1 MQLRPYQEAAVAE
14 LRRAYATGHR
24 APLLV
29 MPTGAG
35 KTQIFTHITAA
46 MAQRNLSVTI
56 LVHRRELIAQA
67 SRKLTQAGVDHGI
80 IAAGTPAT
88 FAPIQVASVQ
98 TLIRRLED
106 TPAPDL
112 IIIDEAHHAA
122 AGSWNRILEHWPSA
136 LRLGVTATPA
146 RLDGRGLADTF
157 DHLVLGPTVEQLIQA
172 KYLAPSKLYA
182 PPLKADLSAIPM
194 RAGDFASDAT
204 AAAMDKPSITGDA
217 IDHYC
222 RICPIGAPAIAFC
235 CTTDHAKN
243 VAAQFR
249 SAGFSSQAIL
259 GTTPI
264 AQRDQQL
271 KDLASGAIQIL
282 TSVDVISEGTDVPAV
297 TTAILLRPTASLGLY
312 LQQVGRIL
320 RPAPGK
326 DHAIVLDHVGNI
338 HRHGWP
344 DDVRTWSLDSKPRRQ
359 RDNAPAPTVR
369 TCPVCFAAFKPQP
382 TCPCCGAPSELT
394 PREIQQRDGELQE
407 LERRAQRRQQGTAR
421 SLKEL
426 IHIGQQRGMKNPI
439 AWAKHVFYARQS
451 KHG

>member
-1 MQLRPYQEAAVAE
+1 MQLRPYQEAAVAD

-35 KTQIFTHITAA
+35 KTQVFTYITAA

-67 SRKLTQAGVDHGI
+67 SRKLTQAGVTHGI

-112 IIIDEAHHAA
+112 IIIDEAHHAV
-122 AGSWNRILEHWPSA
+122 AGSWGKILDHWPDA
-136 LRLGVTATPA
+136 LRLGVTATPS
-146 RLDGRGLADTF
+146 RLDGRGLSDNF
-157 DHLVLGPTVEQLIQA
+157 DVIVHGPTVSDLTA
-172 KYLAPSKLYA
+172 SGYLAPCKLYA
-182 PPLKADLSAIPM
+182 PPQVADLSAIPT
-194 RAGDFASDAT
+194 RAGDFASDAA

-217 IDHYC
+217 IDHYR
-222 RICPIGAPAIAFC
+222 RICPGAPAIAFC
-235 CTTDHAKN
+235 CTTDHAEH

-249 SAGFSSQAIL
+249 NAGFASAAIL

-326 DHAIVLDHVGNI
+326 PHAIVLDHVGNI

-382 TCPCCGAPSELT
+382 TCPCCGAPSQLT

-407 LERRAQRRQQGTAR
+407 LERRTQRRQQGTAR

-426 IHIGQQRGMKNPI
+426 IHIGQARGMKNPV
-439 AWAKHVFYARQS
+439 AWAKHVFYARGL
-451 KHG
+451 K

>member
-1 MQLRPYQEAAVAE
+1 MQLRPYQEAAVAA

-35 KTQIFTHITAA
+35 KTQVFTYITAA
-46 MAQRNLSVTI
+46 MAQRGRRVTI

-67 SRKLTQAGVDHGI
+67 SRKLDQAGVPHGI

-88 FAPIQVASVQ
+88 NAPIQVASVQ

-112 IIIDEAHHAA
+112 IIIDEAHHAV
-122 AGSWNRILEHWPSA
+122 AGSWGKILDHWPNA

-146 RLDGRGLADTF
+146 RLDGRGLRDNF
-157 DHLVLGPTVEQLIQA
+157 DVIVHGPTVSDLTA
-172 KYLAPSKLYA
+172 AGYLAPSKLYA
-182 PPLKADLSAIPM
+182 PPIKADLSTIPT
-194 RAGDFASDAT
+194 RAGDFASDAA

-217 IDHYC
+217 IDHYR
-222 RICPIGAPAIAFC
+222 RICPGAPAIAFC
-235 CTTDHAKN
+235 CTTDHAEH

-249 SAGFSSQAIL
+249 SAGFSSAAIL

-320 RPAPGK
+320 RPAPDK
-326 DHAIVLDHVGNI
+326 ANAIVLDHVGNI

-359 RDNAPAPTVR
+359 RDNSTAPTVR

-382 TCPCCGAPSELT
+382 ICPYCGAPSELT

-439 AWAKHVFYARQS
+439 GWAKHVFYARGL
-451 KHG
+451 K

>member
-1 MQLRPYQEAAVAE
+1 
-14 LRRAYATGHR
+14 
-24 APLLV
+24 

-35 KTQIFTHITAA
+35 KTQVFTYITAA
-46 MAQRNLSVTI
+46 MSQRGRRVTI

-67 SRKLTQAGVDHGI
+67 SRKLTQAGVTHGI
-80 IAAGTPAT
+80 IAAGTPPT
-88 FAPIQVASVQ
+88 NAPIQVASVQ
-98 TLIRRLED
+98 TLVRRLEE

-122 AGSWNRILEHWPSA
+122 AGSWGKILDHWPDA

-146 RLDGRGLADTF
+146 RLDGRGLRDNF
-157 DHLVLGPTVEQLIQA
+157 DVIVHGPTVSDLTA
-172 KYLAPSKLYA
+172 GGYLAPSKLYA
-182 PPLKADLSAIPM
+182 PPQVADLSTIPT

-217 IDHYC
+217 IDHYQ
-222 RICPIGAPAIAFC
+222 RICPGAPAIAFC
-235 CTTDHAKN
+235 CTTDHAEN

-249 SAGFSSQAIL
+249 YAGFSSQAIL
-259 GTTPI
+259 GTTTI

-297 TTAILLRPTASLGLY
+297 TAAILLRPTASLGLY

-326 DHAIVLDHVGNI
+326 THAIVLDHVGNI

-359 RDNAPAPTVR
+359 RDNTPAPTVR
-369 TCPVCFAAFKPQP
+369 TCPVCFAAFKPAP
-382 TCPCCGAPSELT
+382 ICPCCGAPSVLT

-407 LERRAQRRQQGTAR
+407 LERRTQRRQQGTAR

-439 AWAKHVFYARQS
+439 GWAKHVFYARGL
-451 KHG
+451 K

>member
-1 MQLRPYQEAAVAE
+1 
-14 LRRAYATGHR
+14 
-24 APLLV
+24 

-35 KTQIFTHITAA
+35 KTQVFTYITAA
-46 MAQRNLSVTI
+46 MAQRGRSVTI

-67 SRKLTQAGVDHGI
+67 SRKLNQAGVTHGV

-98 TLIRRLED
+98 TLVRRLEE

-112 IIIDEAHHAA
+112 LIIDEAHHAA
-122 AGSWNRILEHWPSA
+122 AGSWGKIIEHWPNA
-136 LRLGVTATPA
+136 LRLGVTATPT
-146 RLDGRGLADTF
+146 RLDGRGLRDNF
-157 DHLVLGPTVEQLIQA
+157 DVIVHGPTVSDLTA
-172 KYLAPSKLYA
+172 AGYLAPSKLYA
-182 PPLKADLSAIPM
+182 PPIKADLSVIPT

-217 IDHYC
+217 IDHYR
-222 RICPIGAPAIAFC
+222 RICPGAPAIAFC
-235 CTTDHAKN
+235 CTTEHAEN

-259 GTTPI
+259 GTTAI

-297 TTAILLRPTASLGLY
+297 TAAILLRPTASLGLY

-326 DHAIVLDHVGNI
+326 AHAIVLDHVGNI

-359 RDNAPAPTVR
+359 RDNAAAPTVR

-382 TCPCCGAPSELT
+382 ICPCCGAPSELT

-407 LERRAQRRQQGTAR
+407 LKRRTQRRQQGTAR

-439 AWAKHVFYARQS
+439 GWAKHVFYARGL
-451 KHG
+451 K

>member
-1 MQLRPYQEAAVAE
+1 MFE
-14 LRRAYATGHR
+14 LREYQKKAIENVRNAFKAGAH

-29 MPTGAG
+29 APCGMG
-35 KTQIFTHITAA
+35 KTVIFTHITAA
-46 MAQRNLSVTI
+46 MAQRGRRVTI

-106 TPAPDL
+106 APAPDL
-112 IIIDEAHHAA
+112 LIIDEAHHAA
-122 AGSWNRILEHWPSA
+122 AGSWNRILEHWPDA

-146 RLDGRGLADTF
+146 RLDGRGLRDNF
-157 DHLVLGPTVEQLIQA
+157 DVIVHGPTVADLTA
-172 KYLAPSKLYA
+172 AGYLAPFKLYA
-182 PPLKADLSAIPM
+182 PPQVADLSAIPT

-217 IDHYC
+217 IDHYR
-222 RICPIGAPAIAFC
+222 RICHGVPAIAFC
-235 CTTDHAKN
+235 CTTAHAEN

-249 SAGFSSQAIL
+249 TAGFSSQAIL

-271 KDLASGAIQIL
+271 KDLASGAIQVL

-297 TTAILLRPTASLGLY
+297 TAAILLRPTASLGLY
-312 LQQVGRIL
+312 LQQIGRIL
-320 RPAPGK
+320 RPAPDK
-326 DHAIVLDHVGNI
+326 ANAIVLDHVGNI

-344 DDVRTWSLDSKPRRQ
+344 DDLRTWSLDSKPRRQ

-382 TCPCCGAPSELT
+382 ACPCCGAPSELT
-394 PREIQQRDGELQE
+394 QREIQQRDGELQE
-407 LERRAQRRQQGTAR
+407 LERRTQRRQQGTAR

-426 IHIGQQRGMKNPI
+426 IHIGQQRGMQNPI
-439 AWAKHVFYARQS
+439 GWAKHVFYARGL
-451 KHG
+451 K